1 MVIDIECHLSN
12 GLPGITIIGYTSKAV
27 DEAKKR
33 LRSAFS
39 SSKINLPRKRI
50 VINLASANTPKEST
64 CFDYP

>member
-12 GLPGITIIGYTSKAV
+12 KLPGITIIGYTSKAV

-39 SSKINLPRKRI
+39 SSKINLPPQTDRDQPSVRQ
-50 VINLASANTPKEST
+50 
-64 CFDYP
+64 YP